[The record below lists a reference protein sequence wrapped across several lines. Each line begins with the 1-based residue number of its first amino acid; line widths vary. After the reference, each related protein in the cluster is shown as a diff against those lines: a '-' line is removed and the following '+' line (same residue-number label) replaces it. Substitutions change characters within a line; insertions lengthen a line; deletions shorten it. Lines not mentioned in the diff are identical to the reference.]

1 MCLMNVLQPVRLTAP
16 GLRCDEPV
24 LPDPLPAS
32 VGSPSGWR
40 GYKPLDGSGLLG
52 REPEA
57 PSDARFEEL
66 GPRHFWQSID
76 VAAGDRYIYYRSG
89 SILSRTEAASLPFH
103 LPVGALPSR
112 AFVAGLRGH
121 SSIFR

>member
-1 MCLMNVLQPVRLTAP
+1 VCLMNVLQPVRLTAP